1 MDAHYEVNGLVSFRE
16 TREAT
21 SMPVPHSHNE
31 IEMLLI
37 ERGGGTW
44 SMGGKEVSFGPGSLI
59 VFWALRP
66 HHLIKSQ
73 AHTIKNVLTVP
84 MAVFQEWEL
93 PEAFRQTLLSGNV
106 VVEPDSKQYPAD
118 LQSFLHWHDEL
129 GSPSVH
135 RQKLALLEI
144 RARLGRMALYFSPK
158 VKKGKAG
165 PVRLEG
171 PGSKDQNS
179 FRKVAIAVDYVAKHF
194 SEPMTVIDVAEHMGM
209 EAPAATKMFK
219 KLCGFNL
226 MQYIVQHRLLYAQNL
241 LARSDMKVADV
252 ARASGYGSAMNFHAA
267 FKKVYGVSPH
277 EYGKSVDY
285 RKVPLEKKGGCSA
298 AVPHA

>member
-1 MDAHYEVNGLVSFRE
+1 MDVHYEVNGLVSFRE

-21 SMPVPHSHNE
+21 SMPSPHSHNE
-31 IEMLLI
+31 IEILLI
-37 ERGGGTW
+37 EQGGGTW
-44 SMGGKEVSFGPGSLI
+44 SLGGKKVSFGPGRLI
-59 VFWALRP
+59 AFWALRP
-66 HHLIKSQ
+66 HHLIKSKP
-73 AHTIKNVLTVP
+73 HTIKNVLTIP

-93 PEAFRQTLLSGNV
+93 PEGLRQSLLSGNII
-106 VVEPDSKQYPAD
+106 VEPDSKLYPAD
-118 LQSFLHWHDEL
+118 IQSFLHWHDDL
-129 GSPSVH
+129 RSSDPH

-144 RARLGRMALYFSPK
+144 RARLGRLALYFSPR
-158 VKKGKAG
+158 VKPGLIRFNG
-165 PVRLEG
+165 PALE
-171 PGSKDQNS
+171 DQNN
-179 FRKVAIAVDYVAKHF
+179 FRKVSLAVDYVAKHF
-194 SEPMTVIDVAEHMGM
+194 SEPLTVVEIAKHMGL
-209 EAPAATKMFK
+209 EGPAATKMFK

-252 ARASGYGSAMNFHAA
+252 ARASGYGSAINFHAA

-298 AVPHA
+298 VPHA